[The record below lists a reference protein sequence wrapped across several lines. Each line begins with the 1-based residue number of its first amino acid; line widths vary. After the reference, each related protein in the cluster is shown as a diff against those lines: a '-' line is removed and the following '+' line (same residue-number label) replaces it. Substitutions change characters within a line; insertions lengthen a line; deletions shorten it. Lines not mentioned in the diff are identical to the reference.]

1 MAINKLMEAA
11 ADILAQSKRNA
22 GSMPMQKMAGSEV
35 EDLGGMD
42 NKTATNPGDSI
53 KVKATDE
60 KGNHAKNVADYKM
73 HPSAASASQKNEDT
87 VEDEEVLEPVEDET
101 VVIEAEEHDD
111 EDKKDKKHSKDD
123 SDDDDDDD
131 DDDEE
136 EDEKRKEKMKEDI
149 DALFAD
155 DKTISE
161 DFRAKASTIFEARV
175 LDRVVQIEEEIEA
188 KYAGQ
193 LEETVDAIKVDLTE
207 KVDGY
212 LSYVVEQWMG
222 DNEIAI
228 ESGLRSEL
236 TEEFISG
243 MRNLFAEHYIDVP
256 AEKVD
261 LVDELATKVEELES
275 KLDEEIERGIEY
287 KKELTE
293 SRKNEIA
300 HQVTEGLI
308 DTQVA
313 KIKTLA
319 ESVEFSTED
328 EYKDKLESIRENYF
342 PTGIKK
348 PGEEMLHEEIESAE
362 EAAASTAKQKS
373 FDPFVNAVTSA
384 ISNTKK

>member
-123 SDDDDDDD
+123 SDDDDD

>member
-35 EDLGGMD
+35 EYLGVMD